1 MNRGQRRFP
10 GEEEGGKSPFARKGQ
25 GGGHQMFDAL
35 RKKDREKAESQK
47 SARFIVPAVVYSAAR
62 H

>member
-1 MNRGQRRFP
+1 
-10 GEEEGGKSPFARKGQ
+10 
-25 GGGHQMFDAL
+25 MFDAL
-35 RKKDREKAESQK
+35 RKKDKVKAESQK